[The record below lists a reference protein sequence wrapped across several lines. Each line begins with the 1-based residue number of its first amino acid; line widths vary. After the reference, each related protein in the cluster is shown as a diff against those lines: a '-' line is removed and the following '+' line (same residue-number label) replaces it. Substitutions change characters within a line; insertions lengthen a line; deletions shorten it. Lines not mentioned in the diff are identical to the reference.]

1 MEAVHFQSLVDQWY
15 DPLYRFALSL
25 SRNGDSA
32 LDLTQQTF
40 ARWAEKGSGL
50 RDASKA
56 KSWLFT
62 VLYREFLNT
71 QRRQRR
77 EGPPDSEE
85 FFESVPAEETSS
97 SRSVDGHQAMAALQE
112 IDEVFRAP
120 LILFYLENHSYREIA
135 EILDVPVGTV
145 MSRISRGKE
154 QLRRK
159 LRDGTA
165 GKPGKIVPMTPP
177 TKGAHHG

>member
-1 MEAVHFQSLVDQWY
+1 METAHFQSLVDQWY

-25 SRNGDSA
+25 SRNGDNA

-62 VLYREFLNT
+62 VLYREFLNS
-71 QRRQRR
+71 QRQQRQ
-77 EGPPDSEE
+77 ETTPDSED
-85 FFESVPAEETSS
+85 FFESVPADETSS
-97 SRSVDGHQAMAALQE
+97 PRSIDGQQAMAALQE
-112 IDEVFRAP
+112 IDQAFRAP
-120 LILFYLENHSYREIA
+120 LVLFYLENHSYKEIA
-135 EILDVPVGTV
+135 EILEVPIGTV

-159 LRDGTA
+159 LRDGAA
-165 GKPGKIVPMTPP
+165 GKLGKIVPMSPP